1 MPRILPVGS
10 IMSVVEKSEL
20 SCAGFVKCAMD
31 GVETDM
37 TRAPAAQLHYPD
49 ESLKVLLALRLQIT
63 SSDRAPAE
71 PSSSSLSVFAHVLS
85 LRPSSAR

>member
-1 MPRILPVGS
+1 MPI
-10 IMSVVEKSEL
+10 VEKSEQ

-37 TRAPAAQLHYPD
+37 TRAPDAQSHYPD

-71 PSSSSLSVFAHVLS
+71 PSLSVFAHVLS
-85 LRPSSAR
+85 LCPSSAR